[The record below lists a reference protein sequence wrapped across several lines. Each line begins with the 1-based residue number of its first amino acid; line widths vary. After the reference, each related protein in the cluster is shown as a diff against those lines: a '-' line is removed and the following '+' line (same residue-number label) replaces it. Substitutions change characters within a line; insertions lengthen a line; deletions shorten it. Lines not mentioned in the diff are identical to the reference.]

1 MFGTVSTKLNN
12 IKNSYQEHG
21 GGIKGAVAGTMTAIK
36 EYYKTGYDAINSLT
50 GGKLG
55 QVVESVKT
63 KLSPILNSVK
73 EKLSGIKD
81 VFGSAFSKAFEF
93 VRNSYNEGDLKQIMY
108 KCISTLNGIKKKISC
123 RRKVIVNR

>member
-1 MFGTVSTKLNN
+1 
-12 IKNSYQEHG
+12 
-21 GGIKGAVAGTMTAIK
+21 MTAIK

-63 KLSPILNSVK
+63 KLSPILNTAK

-81 VFGSAFSKAFEF
+81 VFGSAFFKS
-93 VRNSYNEGDLKQIMY
+93 L
-108 KCISTLNGIKKKISC
+108 
-123 RRKVIVNR
+123 